1 MTTIKASF
9 TTQEAHLPFV
19 VRGAYFSSLC
29 SDRVLCNPGWPQTH
43 YGTEALTLNW
53 TLWPSVFM
61 HRRMHK
67 RDPACNSAALPMGLS
82 ELFYWTE
89 PCKPVGIFYYFC
101 LTTSANL
108 SQDLAWS
115 SALALST
122 ATPVIYLSEAIK
134 VKCRGGLC
142 SHLLAR
148 IKS

>member
-9 TTQEAHLPFV
+9 KTRETHLPFV
-19 VRGAYFSSLC
+19 VRGVHFSSLG
-29 SDRVLCNPGWPQTH
+29 SDRVSCNPGWPQTH
-43 YGTEALTLNW
+43 YVTEALALNW
-53 TLWPSVFM
+53 TLWPSVLM

-67 RDPACNSAALPMGLS
+67 RDPGCNSATLPMGLS
-82 ELFYWTE
+82 ELCYWAE

-101 LTTSANL
+101 LTTGANL

-115 SALALST
+115 SALPLSI
-122 ATPVIYLSEAIK
+122 ATSVIYLSEARK